1 MQIQQLSAQ
10 YRLAQLREQM
20 QQHAIDAYLIP
31 SADPH
36 MSEYLPEHWQSRS
49 WLSGFTGSVGTLV
62 VTATEA
68 GLWVDGRYWV
78 QAAQQL
84 AGSGIV
90 LQKQTPDPRTSY
102 VTWLSQHLPEGAHIA
117 MDGEVTSLQL
127 FEQLH
132 TTLGANYRL
141 STDLDLIDR
150 IWADRPVLPCA
161 ALYALPEQVI
171 TQSRQEKIAA
181 IREQMTQKQC
191 QHHFISAL
199 DDIAWILNLRGA
211 DVEFNPVFLAH
222 LYLDDDQTVI
232 LFIDDTKLSSQIKAS
247 LIRDGLHIMPYTATK
262 EVLSQLKAGTLLIDA
277 AKMSV
282 AHVQACPA
290 QIKRKIDLNPSSLF
304 KAQKTPIEIEQMR
317 QTMVKD
323 GVALAHFFAWL
334 EQALAEQQPITE
346 LTIDERLTQFRQQQ
360 SGFLGLSFAT
370 IAGFN
375 QNGALPHYRAT
386 NSSFAQIQGQGLLLI
401 DSGGQY
407 QTGTTDITRVVPIG
421 SPKPAQCRDYTL
433 VLKAHIALAQTVFP
447 EGIAAPLLDSICRK
461 ELWQAQLDYRHGTGH
476 GVGFALNVHE
486 GPQVLSYYAPITPYS
501 GMKAGMIT
509 SNEPGLYRE
518 GQWGIRLE
526 NLVVNQPMA
535 DAQSDY
541 GDFLYFETLTL
552 CPFDYRCIDMALLNE
567 SERRWLNDYH
577 ALVWEK
583 LSPYLTGSAK
593 DWLQRMTQQQ

>member
-49 WLSGFTGSVGTLV
+49 WLSGFTGSVGMLV

-150 IWADRPVLPCA
+150 IWMDRPVLPCA

-171 TQSRQEKIAA
+171 TQLRQEKIAA

-232 LFIDDTKLSSQIKAS
+232 LFIDDAKLSSQIKAS
-247 LIRDGLHIMPYTATK
+247 LIRDGLQIMPYTAIQ
-262 EVLSQLKAGTLLIDA
+262 EILSQLKAGTLLIDA

-282 AHVQACPA
+282 AHAQACPA
-290 QIKRKIDLNPSSLF
+290 QIKRKIDPNPSSLF

-323 GVALAHFFAWL
+323 GVALAHFFC
-334 EQALAEQQPITE
+334 LA
-346 LTIDERLTQFRQQQ
+346 R
-360 SGFLGLSFAT
+360 
-370 IAGFN
+370 AGVGRAAAN
-375 QNGALPHYRAT
+375 YRAH
-386 NSSFAQIQGQGLLLI
+386 
-401 DSGGQY
+401 D
-407 QTGTTDITRVVPIG
+407 
-421 SPKPAQCRDYTL
+421 
-433 VLKAHIALAQTVFP
+433 
-447 EGIAAPLLDSICRK
+447 
-461 ELWQAQLDYRHGTGH
+461 
-476 GVGFALNVHE
+476 
-486 GPQVLSYYAPITPYS
+486 
-501 GMKAGMIT
+501 
-509 SNEPGLYRE
+509 
-518 GQWGIRLE
+518 
-526 NLVVNQPMA
+526 
-535 DAQSDY
+535 
-541 GDFLYFETLTL
+541 
-552 CPFDYRCIDMALLNE
+552 
-567 SERRWLNDYH
+567 
-577 ALVWEK
+577 
-583 LSPYLTGSAK
+583 
-593 DWLQRMTQQQ
+593 